1 MVIPKS
7 KCRFVVSQLHQLPV
21 RKVDLRKEPALFEQL
36 DSMDI
41 EKLLPEKIVLPWKI
55 MRRVF
60 NTSPQPKPCFVGWVI
75 QPFGRL
81 HSKMTMITFLPPV
94 LHPIT
99 QYSTVIE
106 CIKQSQKLASAS
118 NMKFTHI
125 NIDGGAAMQF
135 FHVVW
140 NNPDEFNNV
149 LIHLGDFHAMMKF
162 FSTIG
167 KFVAGSGFE
176 EVVYQAGF
184 CTSVGIKGVFSGKHS
199 NRSWMVH
206 KRFAKAIDR
215 LFCEAYLP
223 EITKDLEHVVKRNV
237 SEQIIDDVIETI
249 PFTDYE
255 QRYESLKSCCLQ
267 GESGKTP
274 HFWMTYQKAIDKQ
287 HKFHFSVNTN
297 DFDLRLKCWKDSLPL
312 CFATNKQNYATYG
325 TYYITQ
331 LENIDLTHPSAKEE
345 LQEMGLSVS
354 RNQFKIRQSIDGA
367 GEQTFM

>member
-1 MVIPKS
+1 
-7 KCRFVVSQLHQLPV
+7 
-21 RKVDLRKEPALFEQL
+21 
-36 DSMDI
+36 
-41 EKLLPEKIVLPWKI
+41 

-60 NTSPQPKPCFVGWVI
+60 NSSPQSIPHFVGWVI
-75 QPFGRL
+75 QASGRL
-81 HSKMTMITFLPPV
+81 HSKMTMITFLPPI

-106 CIKQSQKLASAS
+106 CIKLSQKLASAS

-125 NIDGGAAMQF
+125 TVDGGAAMKF

-149 LIHLGDFHAMMKF
+149 LIHLDDFHVMMEF
-162 FSTIG
+162 FRTTG

-176 EVVYQAGF
+176 EVVYQAGL
-184 CTSVGIKGVFSGKHS
+184 CTSGGIKGVLSGKHY

-206 KRFAKAIDR
+206 ESFAEAIDR
-215 LFCEAYLP
+215 LFCGAFLP
-223 EITKDLEHVVKRNV
+223 EITEDLEHTVKRNV

-255 QRYESLKSCCLQ
+255 QRYESLKSCCLRV
-267 GESGKTP
+267 EFGKRP
-274 HFWMTYQKAIDKQ
+274 QFWMTYQKAIDRQ
-287 HKFHFSVNTN
+287 HKFHFSINTN

-312 CFATNKQNYATYG
+312 CFATNKQNYARYG

-331 LENIDLTHPSAKEE
+331 LENTDLTHSSAKEE
-345 LQEMGLSVS
+345 LQETGSLFLEINLIFVS
-354 RNQFKIRQSIDGA
+354 P
-367 GEQTFM
+367 